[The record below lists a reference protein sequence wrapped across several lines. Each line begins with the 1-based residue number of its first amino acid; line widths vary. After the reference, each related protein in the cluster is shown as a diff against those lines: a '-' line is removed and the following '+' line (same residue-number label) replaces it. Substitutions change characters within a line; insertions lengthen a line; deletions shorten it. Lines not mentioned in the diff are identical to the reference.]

1 MSDSASHPRTL
12 RPVPSYSSFTDT
24 ATTTGSLNYAYV
36 SAQPSLPSTS
46 QESLLTA
53 ATPNS
58 EAPKPAPRS
67 RQDTSSSW
75 DTAEGEPAEE
85 RVAGGPQLRTELSYS
100 TFTSSFTASSS
111 TGSDLVMSATGPY
124 PSPFYVPPPP
134 RPVVSNKENI
144 TSPVR
149 TAIQPSGP
157 RPISALFPLPPKSS
171 STVQHLRAPSKSSS
185 GSSSLP
191 YRAPPLT
198 AHTSLAA
205 FKAHHH
211 LDATPRANTATAKAT
226 SSDDSHRTSSDVDL
240 DLSFDYEPR
249 QDVGDGSFEDESA
262 PQSETGSGAGGKRM
276 HKEAEWVGI
285 DMRPLV
291 HGIPEGQLVR
301 SSSGKLVGAQSAR
314 ARSAVDL
321 RAQFK
326 AAEQEQQARDPA
338 QTQAQEVAIVM
349 MEELNVLAEDGADE
363 ARRREIRTGKQ
374 PAEGER
380 AAWIRTSSIDAGL
393 PAGVDAGG
401 ASLRKFPEPLKP
413 TYRRSVGKGFTYNAT
428 ESLYTP
434 PHSAPASAPPQY
446 QSSFPPAE
454 QDAPSPFSAE
464 LEQAKRTKTFPLP
477 LRLVHRTKRSAAALT
492 ASSPV
497 LGSFFGGS
505 KRSPALDSETETP
518 EPSPIFDTQSEFD
531 REGEGEGTV
540 RTAPSTP
547 NDTPL
552 MQECFDED
560 ETTPPLVPNRDEALA
575 GLGFDFGTEA
585 AEAVDEFP
593 VVPLRQSRR
602 VSLPPP
608 ATKRLSIRHAP
619 IPSLS
624 ISPPSRCHDALD
636 DIIETASTSSSS
648 QDSAV
653 DPTVS
658 PSRRLSRRLSSS
670 AATRSR
676 PTSTIYSSPDTS
688 SPRRLFMRDGPTVRT
703 PQHLLTTPT
712 PSSDRARSPSF
723 SFSPAPLQLVKAQL
737 LRAAGYGVVDTSQQV
752 PSAASAITHE
762 PAHAGSPKKASPR
775 QATPQDKGGKA
786 VEPLRARSKMGMLD
800 DVADMLSSSAET
812 WIDEVVPAK
821 LAFIAGFLLG
831 PWCWIL
837 GGWYLRALDGEL
849 RTTRGQRCRDPS
861 CSCGRILRGSA
872 ARQQQ
877 EQKHQLQL
885 QHSASNGSAT
895 AGGAPDDADLWAGL
909 DKWVFVNRVAAGS
922 GGVTVAVLVAV
933 AIWAATSA

>member
-1 MSDSASHPRTL
+1 MFDSASPRRTL
-12 RPVPSYSSFTDT
+12 RPVHSYSSFTDT

-36 SAQPSLPSTS
+36 SAQPSLPSSS

-58 EAPKPAPRS
+58 DAPKPALRS

-75 DTAEGEPAEE
+75 ATAEGAPTEE
-85 RVAGGPQLRTELSYS
+85 RISDGPQLRTELSYS
-100 TFTSSFTASSS
+100 TFTSSFTSSSS
-111 TGSDLVMSATGPY
+111 TSSDLVMSATGPY

-144 TSPVR
+144 TSPIR
-149 TAIQPSGP
+149 TRVQPPGP
-157 RPISALFPLPPKSS
+157 RPLSALFPLPPKPS
-171 STVQHLRAPSKSSS
+171 STVQHLRAPSKSS

-211 LDATPRANTATAKAT
+211 LDATPRANNATAKAT

-262 PQSETGSGAGGKRM
+262 PQSETASVAGGRRM
-276 HKEAEWVGI
+276 DKQAGWVGI

-301 SSSGKLVGAQSAR
+301 SSSGKLVGAKSAR

-326 AAEQEQQARDPA
+326 AAEQEEQAQARD
-338 QTQAQEVAIVM
+338 VAIVV
-349 MEELNVLAEDGADE
+349 MEEELDVLAEDGADE

-380 AAWIRTSSIDAGL
+380 AAWIRTTSIDAGL
-393 PAGVDAGG
+393 PAGVVAGG
-401 ASLRKFPEPLKP
+401 ASPRKFPEPLKP

-434 PHSAPASAPPQY
+434 PHSAPASAPPEY
-446 QSSFPPAE
+446 QSSFPPPE

-492 ASSPV
+492 TTSPG

-505 KRSPALDSETETP
+505 KRSPALDSEIDTP

-531 REGEGEGTV
+531 REGEGTV

-552 MQECFDED
+552 MQDCFDEG

-575 GLGFDFGTEA
+575 GLGLDFGTEV

-602 VSLPPP
+602 ASLPPP
-608 ATKRLSIRHAP
+608 VTKRLSIRHAP

-636 DIIETASTSSSS
+636 DIIETESTYSSS

-670 AATRSR
+670 AAARSR
-676 PTSTIYSSPDTS
+676 PTSSIYSSPDTS
-688 SPRRLFMRDGPTVRT
+688 SPRRLFIRDGPTIRT
-703 PQHLLTTPT
+703 PQHLLATPT
-712 PSSDRARSPSF
+712 PASDRARSPSF

-752 PSAASAITHE
+752 PSAASTSTHE
-762 PAHAGSPKKASPR
+762 PTHAGSPKKASPR

-786 VEPLRARSKMGMLD
+786 VAPLRARSRMGMLD

-812 WIDEVVPAK
+812 WIDEVIPAK
-821 LAFIAGFLLG
+821 LAFIAGFLFG
-831 PWCWIL
+831 PWCWII
-837 GGWYLRALDGEL
+837 GGWYLRSLDGEL

-861 CSCGRILRGSA
+861 CNCGRILRGSA

-877 EQKHQLQL
+877 EQKQQLQL
-885 QHSASNGSAT
+885 RHSAANGSAT

-933 AIWAATSA
+933 AIWAAASG